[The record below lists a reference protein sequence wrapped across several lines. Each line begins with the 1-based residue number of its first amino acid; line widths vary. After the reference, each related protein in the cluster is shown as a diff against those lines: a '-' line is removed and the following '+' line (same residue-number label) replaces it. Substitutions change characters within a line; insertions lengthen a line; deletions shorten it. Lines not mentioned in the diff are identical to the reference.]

1 MNNLRLRTR
10 HPLTAQANVVNRAL
24 TVKQHLPELCDC
36 YSASVNSINSVTMA
50 SQWIPPDIS
59 QICAEANAPLTQCS
73 QTGFLYLTLLAQLFG
88 RSIDDDAYP
97 RRNPYLNAPS
107 SIGSSFETSLL
118 RPLEVPLGS
127 TPLKL
132 NPEINAP
139 LGPLLPSSTIN
150 QYKLPN
156 GKSYLMQT
164 FYLKPDKQEPKFE
177 FGRKFEHPYS
187 KFDKPFEFGFNENRY
202 FDADIADSKKIP
214 VAVEKKTTKRRK
226 KRQAPEE
233 YDFIIVGAGS
243 AGCVLANRLSE
254 VKKWKILLLEAGPE
268 EPEVTSVPALAPVL
282 AASSIDWGYRTQPEE
297 LTCLAQRGRTC
308 SWTSGRVMGGSSAI
322 NYLVYMRGN
331 RKDYDGWAAL
341 GNIGW
346 SYKEVLPFFKKSESN
361 QDIEAKDKTYHGVDG
376 PLNVER
382 FTFVDPNVAMLV
394 KAFHETGLPLVDFN
408 GQRQIG
414 TMITQ
419 TTSRDGK
426 RVSANKAFI
435 RPIRNYR
442 RNLTVKTNAQVTR
455 VLIEPERKIAY
466 GVNYIENITWRTAYA
481 TKEVILS
488 AGALNSPKILM
499 LSGIG
504 PHEELKF
511 LKIPIIKD
519 LKVGYNL
526 QDHVTTNAMLMELT
540 SATSTMVSG
549 TKLVEEI
556 NNYNSSYHN
565 NGPLAAT
572 GPLHATAFIQTKYAT
587 GDKTVPD
594 IQFHFDG
601 RNKEEFYSD
610 PTTYLET
617 NTLPSAF
624 YDSINVRPILLSPK
638 SRGYLTLNKTNPV
651 FGQPLIY
658 PRFFTEE
665 EDLKTLVAAL
675 RFAVQLEETAP
686 FRHTGTRFIRKP
698 VLACSEFNWG
708 TDDYFAC
715 LFTRYTGTIYHPSG
729 TCKMGPIYDEYAVV
743 DPRLR
748 VYGVKH
754 LRVADAS
761 IMPNIVRGNTNA
773 PVIMIGEKA
782 AEMIKDEWRGHS

>member
-308 SWTSGRVMGGSSAI
+308 SWTRGKTMGGSSAV
-322 NYLVYMRGN
+322 NYMVYMRGN
-331 RKDYDGWAAL
+331 KADYDGWAAA
-341 GNIGW
+341 GNPGW
-346 SYKEVLPFFKKSESN
+346 SYREVLPYFKKAEN
-361 QDIEAKDKTYHGVDG
+361 NRDIESHNTHYHSVGG

-382 FTFVDPNVAMLV
+382 YPYIDNNVLMLV
-394 KAFHETGLPLVDFN
+394 EAFRERGLPVTDFN
-408 GQRQIG
+408 GENQLG
-414 TMITQ
+414 TDIAQ
-419 TTSRDGK
+419 STSLHGR
-426 RVSANKAFI
+426 RFSVNSAYI
-435 RPIRNYR
+435 RPIRHIR
-442 RNLTVKTNAQVTR
+442 PNLKIESQAYVTKIIINPVTKTAIGVEYIKHHAVFTV
-455 VLIEPERKIAY
+455 
-466 GVNYIENITWRTAYA
+466 YA
-481 TKEVILS
+481 GKEVIVS
-488 AGALNSPKILM
+488 SGPVNSPKLLM
-499 LSGIG
+499 LSGVG
-504 PHEELKF
+504 PEEQLAHHGIRV
-511 LKIPIIKD
+511 LSN
-519 LKVGYNL
+519 LRVGYNL
-526 QDHVTTNAMLMELT
+526 QDHVTMDALIISLSNK
-540 SATSTMVSG
+540 TST
-549 TKLVEEI
+549 LVDGQQLLNEH
-556 NNYNSSYHN
+556 YDYFRQHSHKH
-565 NGPLAAT
+565 GPLASSSTLNAV
-572 GPLHATAFIQTKYAT
+572 AFI
-587 GDKTVPD
+587 KTEFAEEGLPD

-601 RNKEEFYSD
+601 RVVEEFYAD
-610 PTTYLET
+610 P
-617 NTLPSAF
+617 PSSLASNIFPLAF
-624 YDSINVRPILLSPK
+624 YNGLAARPLLLVPK
-638 SRGYLTLNKTNPV
+638 SKGYITLNYTDPL
-651 FGQPLIY
+651 FGSPLIY
-658 PRFFTEE
+658 PRFFTHQL
-665 EDLKTLVAAL
+665 DIDTLVSSM
-675 RFAVQLEETAP
+675 RFAVSLEETPAFKQSGASFVKIP
-686 FRHTGTRFIRKP
+686 VPGCEGFLWGSNEYFI
-698 VLACSEFNWG
+698 
-708 TDDYFAC
+708 C
-715 LFTRYTGTIYHPSG
+715 LLTHYTSTIYHPAG
-729 TCKMGPIYDEYAVV
+729 TCKMGPSWDTEAVV
-743 DPRLR
+743 DNKLR
-748 VYGVKH
+748 VYGIKR
-754 LRVADAS
+754 LRVIDSS
-761 IMPNIVRGNTNA
+761 IMPQIIRGNLNA
-773 PVIMIGEKA
+773 PTVMIAEKA
-782 AEMIKDEWRGHS
+782 SDMIKEDYISF